1 MRDADESSVAARL
14 RGFWSVSVG
23 IFTVFMASAI
33 PTPLYPIYQ
42 GLFGFSALTLTA
54 IFALYVIGTLCALL
68 LLGNLSDYI
77 GRKPV
82 LMLALAATLIGSIA
96 FAAAHGTAELF
107 VGRFF
112 CGLAVGMFGAAG
124 AAALSELE
132 PHGDRSRAALFAT
145 VANMIGLAAGS
156 LMAGELA
163 QYAPSLLALPWL
175 LQILLV
181 LASMILLRP
190 LPARRHLPSSKP
202 WRPQALAVPQ
212 SMRHL
217 FAACAAAAFSLS
229 AIMGLFLSL
238 VPTLVRDVLRL
249 HDVAASGQIVALLF
263 AASAAAEIAFRH
275 LATRTATTLGLV
287 GMIVGLAAI
296 SGAQITSSVVL
307 FLSGAL
313 FAGIGQGLA
322 LTGVLAAINIASP
335 ADQRSEIIS
344 SLYVFNYLGLALPV
358 LGVGAASAKIGLVGA
373 TIAFSALI
381 SGIALFALIGIWRV
395 DRYRHPD
402 RSVHHA
408 MAGLRRLG

>member
-1 MRDADESSVAARL
+1 MRDPNESDSVARV

-23 IFTVFMASAI
+23 IFTVFTASAI
-33 PTPLYPIYQ
+33 PTPLYPLYQ

-82 LMLALAATLIGSIA
+82 LMLALAATLLGSIA
-96 FAAAHGTAELF
+96 FVAASGTAELF
-107 VGRFF
+107 VGRFL

-145 VANMIGLAAGS
+145 VANMIGLVVGS
-156 LMAGELA
+156 LMAGALA
-163 QYAPSLLALPWL
+163 QYAPSFLALPWL
-175 LQILLV
+175 LQIVFV

-190 LPARRHLPSSKP
+190 LPARRHLPSRP
-202 WRPQALAVPQ
+202 WRPQTLAVPQ

-249 HDVAASGQIVALLF
+249 HDVAASGAIVALLF

-275 LATRTATTLGLV
+275 LATRTAITLGLA

-296 SGAQITSSVVL
+296 SGAQITTSVAL
-307 FLSGAL
+307 FLLGAS

-322 LTGVLAAINIASP
+322 LTGVLAAINFASP
-335 ADQRSEIIS
+335 ADHRGEIIS

-358 LGVGAASAKIGLVGA
+358 LGVGAAAAKIGLVGA
-373 TIAFSALI
+373 TIAFSVLI
-381 SGIALFALIGIWRV
+381 SGIALFALIAIGRV
-395 DRYRHPD
+395 DRHRHPD
-402 RSVHHA
+402 RSAHHA
-408 MAGLRRLG
+408 MAGLRRIG